1 MKFLFLGTG
10 ASSGVPVIS
19 CKCSVCTS
27 SDLKNQ
33 RLRTSG
39 ILIDGDKNF
48 LIDVSPD
55 IRLCA
60 LKYHITHIDAVLI
73 THSHEDHIG
82 GLNDLRPFSY
92 LRNNEKIP
100 MVLSESSEK
109 ILQIRFDYLSDRFD
123 KEVLHENRGQIF
135 INDKE
140 IRYFTYLQQGMK
152 VTGYRFGKFAYVTDI
167 KEYEPAIFEDLEGVE
182 TLVLGA
188 INENPSRMH
197 FSIAEAIE
205 FKEKIKSVKFCY
217 LTHLSHEVDFE
228 TMKDKLSDGVFL
240 AYDGL
245 EIYV

>member
-19 CKCSVCTS
+19 CKCGVCQS
-27 SDLKNQ
+27 SNTKNQ

-39 ILIDGDKNF
+39 LLISGNNHI

-55 IRLCA
+55 IRLVS
-60 LKYHITHIDAVLI
+60 LKHDIAHIDAVLI

-82 GLNDLRPFSY
+82 GLNDLRPYSY
-92 LRNNEKIP
+92 LKNNQKIP
-100 MVLSESSEK
+100 MVLSKISEK
-109 ILQIRFDYLSDRFD
+109 LMQIRFDYLMDRFE
-123 KEVLHENRGQIF
+123 KEILIEDQGQIF
-135 INDKE
+135 LNDLE
-140 IRYFTYLQQGMK
+140 IRYFSYEQQGMK

-167 KEYEPAIFEDLEGVE
+167 KEYEPAIFEHLDGVE

-197 FSIAEAIE
+197 FTIEEAIS
-205 FKEKIKSVKFCY
+205 FKEKISSVKVCY
-217 LTHLSHEVDFE
+217 LTHLSHEVDYE
-228 TMKDKLSDGVFL
+228 TMSKKLPRGVLL